1 MTAKVSESR
10 RIWRLWDMSKTN
22 AQRGLAAIIAI
33 VLLLSAMPASAEP
46 DLESRIQMLEQEL
59 KLMRKQLQNS
69 VKSTQE
75 SGVTSKKKG
84 FSTLPGWS
92 AGYRYNLN
100 ADDKSATKIR
110 LFIKRKSIFGNVVKM
125 AWERRTG
132 HIPNFFKTGTIDGDS
147 LDRWGTMYIEQEIK
161 F

>member
-1 MTAKVSESR
+1 
-10 RIWRLWDMSKTN
+10 MSKTDT
-22 AQRGLAAIIAI
+22 QRSLAAVIAI
-33 VLLLSAMPASAEP
+33 VVLLLAIPVSAEP

-59 KLMRKQLQNS
+59 KLMREQLQG
-69 VKSTQE
+69 TAQLTPDLA
-75 SGVTSKKKG
+75 VTPKKKG

-92 AGYRYNLN
+92 AGYRYNLD

-110 LFIKRKSIFGNVVKM
+110 LFIKRKSILGSVVKM

-147 LDRWGTMYIEQEIK
+147 LNRWGTMYIEQEIK

>member
-1 MTAKVSESR
+1 MLRTA
-10 RIWRLWDMSKTN
+10 
-22 AQRGLAAIIAI
+22 AQKALAAIAYT
-33 VLLLSAMPASAEP
+33 VVLLSAIPASAE
-46 DLESRIQMLEQEL
+46 DNLESRIQTLEQEL
-59 KLMRKQLQNS
+59 KLMKEQLSNS
-69 VKSTQE
+69 VKPPQD
-75 SGVTSKKKG
+75 SGVTPKKKG

-110 LFIKRKSIFGNVVKM
+110 LFIKRKSISGNVVKM

>member
-1 MTAKVSESR
+1 
-10 RIWRLWDMSKTN
+10 MSKTN
-22 AQRGLAAIIAI
+22 AQRGLAAIVTI
-33 VLLLSAMPASAEP
+33 VLLLSSVPASAEL

-59 KLMRKQLQNS
+59 KLMREQLQSS
-69 VKSTQE
+69 VKPPQE
-75 SGVTSKKKG
+75 SGVTPRKKG

-110 LFIKRKSIFGNVVKM
+110 LFIKRKSLTGNVVKL

-132 HIPNFFKTGTIDGDS
+132 HLPNFFKTGTIDGDS
-147 LDRWGTMYIEQEIK
+147 LNRWGTMYIEQEIK

>member
-1 MTAKVSESR
+1 
-10 RIWRLWDMSKTN
+10 MSKTDT
-22 AQRGLAAIIAI
+22 QRGLAAVIAI
-33 VLLLSAMPASAEP
+33 VVLLLAIPVSAEP

-59 KLMRKQLQNS
+59 KLMREQLQGPAQL
-69 VKSTQE
+69 TPDLA
-75 SGVTSKKKG
+75 VTPKKKG

-92 AGYRYNLN
+92 AGYRYNLD

-110 LFIKRKSIFGNVVKM
+110 LFIKRKSILGSVVKM

-147 LDRWGTMYIEQEIK
+147 LNSWGTMYIEQEIK

>member
-1 MTAKVSESR
+1 
-10 RIWRLWDMSKTN
+10 MSKTN

-33 VLLLSAMPASAEP
+33 VLLLSSVPASAEL

-59 KLMRKQLQNS
+59 KLMREQLQSS
-69 VKSTQE
+69 VKPPQE
-75 SGVTSKKKG
+75 SGVTPRKKG

-110 LFIKRKSIFGNVVKM
+110 LFIKRKSLTGNVVKL

-132 HIPNFFKTGTIDGDS
+132 HLPNFFKTGTIDGDS
-147 LDRWGTMYIEQEIK
+147 LNRWGTMYIEQEIK

>member
-1 MTAKVSESR
+1 
-10 RIWRLWDMSKTN
+10 MSKTN

-33 VLLLSAMPASAEP
+33 VLLLSSVPASAEL

-59 KLMRKQLQNS
+59 KLMREQLKSS
-69 VKSTQE
+69 VKPPQE
-75 SGVTSKKKG
+75 SGVTPRKKG

-110 LFIKRKSIFGNVVKM
+110 LFIKRKSLTGNVVKL

-132 HIPNFFKTGTIDGDS
+132 HLPNFFKTGTIDGDS
-147 LDRWGTMYIEQEIK
+147 LNRWGTMYIEQEIK